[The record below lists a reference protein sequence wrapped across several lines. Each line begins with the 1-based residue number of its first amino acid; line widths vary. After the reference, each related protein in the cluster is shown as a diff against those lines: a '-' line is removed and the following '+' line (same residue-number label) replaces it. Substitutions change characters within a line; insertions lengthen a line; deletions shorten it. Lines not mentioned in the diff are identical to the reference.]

1 MTIKVERVDAICG
14 ARVTGL
20 DLSKPLT
27 AAGIAALREHWLTHK
42 VLVFPDQSLSHMD
55 LERLTQDFG
64 GFGEDPFFGTIDG
77 SDHIAA
83 IRRDADETTPIFA
96 EFFHTDWSF
105 LPVPPAGTM
114 LYSIK
119 IPPMGGNTLFADQ
132 VKAYNN
138 LTDELKAQADDLIA
152 IHSARLGYSRDGA
165 YGDKDKGRSMDI
177 IADDRALEE
186 CEHPFVR
193 IHPET
198 GQKALFSSPAY
209 IVRFKDKS
217 PQESQRLLMEYYRAQ
232 TDEALIYSHRW
243 EPNMLV
249 IWDNRSLLHAA
260 TGGYEGHARLL
271 HRTTIAD
278 KRF

>member
-1 MTIKVERVDAICG
+1 MNVELTGAACG
-14 ARVTGL
+14 ARVTGI
-20 DLSKPLT
+20 DLSDPLSRET
-27 AAGIAALREHWLTHK
+27 LSELRSHWLEHK
-42 VLVFPDQSLSHMD
+42 VLAFPDQTLDNSD

-64 GFGEDPFFGTIDG
+64 GFGEDPFFGTIEG

-105 LPVPPAGTM
+105 LAVPPAGTM
-114 LYSIK
+114 LYSIT

-132 VKAYNN
+132 VKAYEN
-138 LTDELKAQADDLIA
+138 LSDELKAQADDLIA
-152 IHSARLGYSRDGA
+152 IHSARLGYSKDGA
-165 YGDKDKGRSMDI
+165 YGEKDEGRSMNI

-186 CEHPFVR
+186 REHPFVR
-193 IHPET
+193 THPET
-198 GQKALFSSPAY
+198 GEKALFSSPAY
-209 IVRFKDKS
+209 IMGFKGKT
-217 PQESQRLLMEYYRAQ
+217 PQENQLLLMEYYRAQ
-232 TDEALIYSHRW
+232 TDEALIYSHKW

-249 IWDNRSLLHAA
+249 VWDNRSLLHAA

-278 KRF
+278 ERF